1 MPKALP
7 PTHPASRSNWQW
19 EKLKDDLVDEYYH
32 PEKFAANAK
41 VLRAFAVFAAGIIV
55 ARNFGEALFVS

>member
-7 PTHPASRSNWQW
+7 STSPATRSGWQW
-19 EKLKDDLVDEYYH
+19 EKLKDDLLDEYYH

-41 VLRAFAVFAAGIIV
+41 VVRAFAVFAAGIII